1 MDNTELRWKI
11 IRFFDEQAQV
21 YITSPTRIEV
31 DVSKDIDRSE
41 WEKCAAA
48 LGFTDNSKSMP
59 NSYKYNGVTIMFFY
73 GPLQKFNQRSK
84 TNWSISRQPSLQK
97 NTEEAMQQ

>member
-41 WEKCAAA
+41 WKRCADT
-48 LGFTDNSKSMP
+48 LGFTDNTRSIP
-59 NSYKYNGVTIMFFY
+59 DSYKFNNVTVIFFY
-73 GPLQKFNQRSK
+73 GPLQKFNQRNK
-84 TNWSISRQPSLQK
+84 NNWSISRRPSSQSD
-97 NTEEAMQQ
+97 TDGITV